1 MSIHIPKFCGYSLK
15 RNGRNYRHFA
25 EILNNLKRW
34 RKQKSHSNKLSW
46 ISISFFSKPETSL
59 KFSSGIRCFIIFCGW
74 VSKAFF
80 TNINFCAIK
89 QNLWM
94 RNTCAQ
100 ENVYLLSNMKS
111 LRFKACIVNQQ
122 GLHCLCLHFWK
133 GFVANLIIVSS
144 HYSKLCLN
152 TKKEKQEGDNK
163 KKRILYGCKLK
174 FAKSRERLR
183 SCCTKKN
190 YKNVQ
195 ILNVK
200 ITSLF

>member
-34 RKQKSHSNKLSW
+34 RRQKSHSNKLSR

-80 TNINFCAIK
+80 TDINFRAIE

-100 ENVYLLSNMKS
+100 ENVYHLSNMKS
-111 LRFKACIVNQQ
+111 IRFKACIVNQQ

-133 GFVANLIIVSS
+133 GFVTNFLIVSS
-144 HYSKLCLN
+144 HYSKLYLN

-174 FAKSRERLR
+174 FAKVGNIWAVIAPR
-183 SCCTKKN
+183 
-190 YKNVQ
+190 
-195 ILNVK
+195 K
-200 ITSLF
+200 IIKMFKFLT